1 MSGLKF
7 YSYEGMG
14 QHLLRDLGYSQA
26 VRVGD
31 RIEVCGQGERNK
43 TPWYGLDSNVIF
55 VTRWMAQLS

>member
-14 QHLLRDLGYSQA
+14 QELLRDLGYSQA

-43 TPWYGLDSNVIF
+43 TPRHELTFNAIF
-55 VTRWMAQLS
+55 SS